1 MPLTL
6 KAPVFHEETI
16 GKSRFI
22 AKAAPT
28 RSVEEALAFLREN
41 REREAT
47 HNPYAYKIGN
57 LYRFS
62 DDGEPPGTAGRPIL
76 QALEAQGLEGVV
88 VLVVRYFGGV
98 KLGASGLV
106 RAYGGVA
113 AEALRRGAKAPL
125 VEKALLEFRVP
136 YALVD
141 RVYRLL
147 KASSLAEAR
156 YDAQG
161 VVFRVEVARPEM
173 EAFRRALEEETRGRV
188 EYGER
193 DPAF

>member
-6 KAPVFHEETI
+6 KAPVFHEEII

-22 AKAAPT
+22 AKAAPIG
-28 RSVEEALAFLREN
+28 SEEEALVFLKEN
-41 REREAT
+41 REEEAT

-57 LYRFS
+57 LYRFF

-76 QALEAQGLEGVV
+76 HALEAQGLEGVV

-106 RAYGGVA
+106 RAYGRVA

-188 EYGER
+188 EWR
-193 DPAF
+193 A

>member
-22 AKAAPT
+22 AKAAPA
-28 RSVEEALAFLREN
+28 RSVEEALAFLKEN
-41 REREAT
+41 REGEAT

-76 QALEAQGLEGVV
+76 HALEAQGLEGVV

-106 RAYGGVA
+106 RAYGKVA
-113 AEALRRGAKAPL
+113 SEALRRGEKAPL

-136 YALVD
+136 YALAD

-147 KASSLAEAR
+147 KASSLADAR

-161 VVFRVEVARPEM
+161 VVFRVEVARSER

-188 EYGER
+188 EWR
-193 DPAF
+193 V